1 MLLSQHSCLMTVSAQ
16 GWLVEVVFRNLPT
29 AYPCIKDS
37 SSRPGHSEH
46 VQIKSNAHLTG
57 RERKVRESQTSSDFY
72 IACIL
77 LLSINKFTFWFI
89 EKKKKKNLHSYIL
102 DIIQDVKEP
111 IPTFVQQWVREITI
125 RSCTAQQESNA
136 LVFAHSSTS
145 FCAYPPLPFFRTGG
159 YRRNL
164 FKCLRSFRFVLV
176 QWRSKGVDVTWRQD
190 KGNS

>member
-89 EKKKKKNLHSYIL
+89 EKKKKKPAFIHFGYYPRCKRANTHFCSTVSKRNYN
-102 DIIQDVKEP
+102 KELYSSARIKCP
-111 IPTFVQQWVREITI
+111 RI
-125 RSCTAQQESNA
+125 RPLLYLLLC
-136 LVFAHSSTS
+136 LPSSTFLS
-145 FCAYPPLPFFRTGG
+145 NGW
-159 YRRNL
+159 
-164 FKCLRSFRFVLV
+164 V
-176 QWRSKGVDVTWRQD
+176 
-190 KGNS
+190 